1 MSEFHVQVSIIKNI
15 QKHPNAD
22 TLSVA
27 ELNGYPVIIKTG
39 DFNEGDIAVHIPIDS
54 IVPDT
59 PEWAFLQGH
68 LRIKAK
74 RLRGIFSMGLAIKPQ
89 PDWKLGQNVQK
100 ELNILKYEP
109 APIFYKAP
117 KPPKVWWRRWI
128 WKIKRFLGLIP
139 NEGQNEKDP
148 GFIPVYTDIEG
159 YRKYPNVL
167 QEGEEVVLTEKCHG
181 QNLRQIYSQN
191 RLWVGSHHMIK
202 KNSKNNRW
210 WTVAKALNLEEKLKN
225 YPDIVLYGELYGDVQ
240 DLKYGKTGLN
250 LVLFDAFDIKQ
261 RRYLDY
267 DDFKSLANKLELET
281 VPELYRG
288 PWKKELLTLAEGKT
302 TFKGAD
308 HVREGFV
315 VKPVKER
322 WDIIIGRV
330 ILKMVGQGY
339 LLRKEA

>member
-1 MSEFHVQVSIIKNI
+1 MSEFHVQVTTIKNV

-39 DFNEGDIAVHIPIDS
+39 DFNEGDLAVHIPIDS

-59 PEWAFLQGH
+59 PEWAFLNGH

-74 RLRGIFSMGLAIKPQ
+74 KLRGIFSMGLAIKPQ
-89 PDWKLGQNVQK
+89 PGWKKGQNVQK

-109 APIFYKAP
+109 VTNLTAP
-117 KPPKVWWRRWI
+117 KPPKVWWRRWL
-128 WKIKRFLGLIP
+128 WKIKKFFGLIP

-159 YRKYPNVL
+159 YRKFPNIL
-167 QEGEEVVLTEKCHG
+167 QEGEEVVLTEKLHG
-181 QNLRQIYSQN
+181 AAYRVTFSQN
-191 RLWVGSHHMIK
+191 RLWVGSHRMIK
-202 KNSKNNRW
+202 RKSKNNKW
-210 WTVAKALNLEEKLKN
+210 WKPALDLNLEEKLKN
-225 YPDIVLYGELYGDVQ
+225 FPDLVLYGEMYGDVQ

-250 LVLFDAFDIKQ
+250 LALYDAFDIRQ

-288 PWKKELLTLAEGKT
+288 PWKKELLDLAEGKT

-322 WDIIIGRV
+322 WDTTIGRV